1 MKKVK
6 FFLPLLGVTVLLACG
21 SVSESSKT
29 NLSSEQDKTEIVEKD
44 SVTLAKERNEEQA
57 RIDRIWMENDQSKI
71 GDLFESLRMSEIQI
85 NRFVVEARNNERAW
99 KEDNPDEIMTLPQR
113 RALRDKTMHNIL
125 NPSQM
130 NEYLMWT
137 QKIDEK

>member
-6 FFLPLLGVTVLLACG
+6 FSLPLLGVTVLLACG
-21 SVSESSKT
+21 SVSEASKT
-29 NLSSEQDKTEIVEKD
+29 NLSSEQNKTEIVEKD

>member
-21 SVSESSKT
+21 SVSEASKS

>member
-21 SVSESSKT
+21 SVSEASKT

>member
-1 MKKVK
+1 M
-6 FFLPLLGVTVLLACG
+6 ACG
-21 SVSESSKT
+21 SVSEASKT